1 MFIRQ
6 HSFRTLCGTRRYST
20 NFHKCF
26 GFLLFYWLAIFPN
39 VGIAQND
46 FAIKAAD
53 TSSPRDTLRSFI
65 ESCNELSKIIQK
77 QKYVDYHNPEQVA
90 IAYRII
96 DCLDTSQIPEF
107 ARTEHAAEVAVCI
120 KEILDR
126 VQLPPWEEIP
136 DVAEIQALGGYEK
149 LSRWRIPDTRI
160 TIARMEEGLQ
170 KHEYLFSAGTV
181 SRAVDYYES
190 IKSMPYRSDGPEVS
204 QEFYE
209 WYLSAP
215 RTRMLAKL
223 VNQLPPWMQTGR
235 SFGMTTWKWPFFLI
249 AIVISV
255 GTMVALYWI
264 YLKQTQTV
272 PQMGLF
278 KYWMTLSFP
287 IIAACVPLVYLNV
300 VETDLGL
307 RGAPLYLTDFLSIL
321 TSLIAGVVVV
331 FATTNRVSET
341 IIASPSVN
349 PQGLN
354 AQLIRIVSK
363 LVGSTA
369 AVILVL
375 WGGQY
380 LGFPIGTLL
389 ASAGIGGVALA
400 LGAQDT
406 LKDLFGT
413 LSLMA
418 DKPFRVG
425 ERIILGKYDGV
436 VEDIGLRSTK
446 LRLLTGHLVTLPN
459 DQLARSDVENVGRRP
474 HIKRIADI
482 HLPLDTPRESIEKA
496 LAIIRAE
503 LEEHE
508 GMDLDFP
515 PRAFFTDYLPTAFN
529 IRVIYW
535 YNPPNYWDFLEMS
548 EKVNLAIFRAFE
560 EQEIQFSMPT
570 RITHTSLASKE
581 KPVEV
586 KMVGEV

>member
-1 MFIRQ
+1 
-6 HSFRTLCGTRRYST
+6 
-20 NFHKCF
+20 
-26 GFLLFYWLAIFPN
+26 
-39 VGIAQND
+39 VGIAQKD
-46 FAIKAAD
+46 FAITAAD

-65 ESCNELSKIIQK
+65 ESCNEISENLNK
-77 QKYVDYHNPEQVA
+77 QKYLDPRSPEYAA
-90 IAYRII
+90 IVYRII
-96 DCLDTSQIPEF
+96 DCLDTSQLPAFSRDEYS
-107 ARTEHAAEVAVCI
+107 AEVAVCI

-136 DVAEIQALGGYEK
+136 DVEEIQAVGGYEQ

-190 IKSMPYRSDGPEVS
+190 IKSMPYRTGGPEVS
-204 QEFYE
+204 QGFHE
-209 WYLSAP
+209 WYMSAP
-215 RTRMLAKL
+215 RTPMLGKI
-223 VNQLPPWMQTGR
+223 VNQLPQWMRTGR

-249 AIVISV
+249 AIALSV
-255 GTMVALYWI
+255 GIMVAMYWI
-264 YLKQTQTV
+264 YWMQTQTV
-272 PQMGLF
+272 PQTGLF
-278 KYWMTLSFP
+278 KYWMTLSLP

-300 VETDLGL
+300 VETKLGL
-307 RGAPLYLTDFLSIL
+307 RGTPLYLTDFLSIL
-321 TSLIAGVVVV
+321 TSLIAGVVVI

-369 AVILVL
+369 AVVLVL

-459 DQLARSDVENVGRRP
+459 DQLARSEVENVGRRP
-474 HIKRIADI
+474 HIRRVADI

-503 LEEHE
+503 LEQHE

-570 RITHTSLASKE
+570 RITHTSLDSKE

>member
-1 MFIRQ
+1 
-6 HSFRTLCGTRRYST
+6 GTRRYST
-20 NFHKCF
+20 NFHRCF
-26 GFLLFYWLAIFPN
+26 GFLLLFWLAIFPS
-39 VGIAQND
+39 VGIAQKNY
-46 FAIKAAD
+46 AITAAD
-53 TSSPRDTLRSFI
+53 TSSPRDTLRSFV
-65 ESCNELSKIIQK
+65 ESCNELSKIIK
-77 QKYVDYHNPEQVA
+77 EQKYVNDQNPEHAA

-96 DCLDTSQIPEF
+96 DCLDSSQLPAF
-107 ARTEHAAEVAVCI
+107 SRDEHSAEVAVCI

-136 DVAEIQALGGYEK
+136 DVEEIQAVGGYEQ
-149 LSRWRIPDTRI
+149 LSLWRIPDTRI

-190 IKSMPYRSDGPEVS
+190 IKSRPYRTDGPEVS
-204 QEFYE
+204 QGLHD

-215 RTRMLAKL
+215 RTPMLGKI
-223 VNQLPPWMQTGR
+223 VNQLPKWMQTGR

-249 AIVISV
+249 TLAISV
-255 GTMVALYWI
+255 GIMVALYWI
-264 YLKQTQTV
+264 YLKQTQRV
-272 PQMGLF
+272 PQIGLF
-278 KYWMTLSFP
+278 KYWMTLSLP
-287 IIAACVPLVYLNV
+287 IIAACVPLVYRNV
-300 VETDLGL
+300 VETNLGL
-307 RGAPLYLTDFLSIL
+307 RSTPLYLTEFFSIL
-321 TSLIAGVVVV
+321 TSLIAGVVVI
-331 FATTNRVSET
+331 FATTTRVSET
-341 IIASPSVN
+341 IIASPSIN

-363 LVGSTA
+363 LVGSTT
-369 AVILVL
+369 AVVLVL
-375 WGGQY
+375 WGGQF

-508 GMDLDFP
+508 GMDPDFP

-560 EQEIQFSMPT
+560 EQEIQFSMPA
-570 RITHTSLASKE
+570 RITHTSLDSKE

-586 KMVGEV
+586 KMVGEA

>member
-1 MFIRQ
+1 MWELR
-6 HSFRTLCGTRRYST
+6 
-20 NFHKCF
+20 KK
-26 GFLLFYWLAIFPN
+26 
-39 VGIAQND
+39 D
-46 FAIKAAD
+46 FAITAAD

-65 ESCNELSKIIQK
+65 ESCNEISEIINK
-77 QKYVDYHNPEQVA
+77 QKYFDPDSPEHAA
-90 IAYRII
+90 IVYRII
-96 DCLDTSQIPEF
+96 DCLDTSQLPAF
-107 ARTEHAAEVAVCI
+107 ARDEYSAEVAVCI

-136 DVAEIQALGGYEK
+136 DVEEIQAVGGYEQ

-190 IKSMPYRSDGPEVS
+190 IKSMPYRTDGPEVS
-204 QEFYE
+204 QGFHE

-215 RTRMLAKL
+215 RNPMLGKI
-223 VNQLPPWMQTGR
+223 VNQLPQWMQTGR
-235 SFGMTTWKWPFFLI
+235 SFGMTTWKWPFFLV
-249 AIVISV
+249 AFAVSV
-255 GTMVALYWI
+255 GIMVVLYWI

-272 PQMGLF
+272 SQMGLF
-278 KYWMTLSFP
+278 KYWMTLSLP
-287 IIAACVPLVYLNV
+287 IIAVCVPLVYMNV
-300 VETDLGL
+300 VETKLGL
-307 RGAPLYLTDFLSIL
+307 RGVPLYLTDFLSIL
-321 TSLIAGVVVV
+321 TSLIAGVVVI

-363 LVGSTA
+363 LVGFA
-369 AVILVL
+369 AVVALVL

-474 HIKRIADI
+474 HIRRIADI

-508 GMDLDFP
+508 GMDPDFP

-560 EQEIQFSMPT
+560 EQEIQFSLPT
-570 RITHTSLASKE
+570 RITHTSLASQE

-586 KMVGEV
+586 KMVG

>member
-1 MFIRQ
+1 M
-6 HSFRTLCGTRRYST
+6 
-20 NFHKCF
+20 
-26 GFLLFYWLAIFPN
+26 
-39 VGIAQND
+39 
-46 FAIKAAD
+46 
-53 TSSPRDTLRSFI
+53 
-65 ESCNELSKIIQK
+65 
-77 QKYVDYHNPEQVA
+77 
-90 IAYRII
+90 
-96 DCLDTSQIPEF
+96 
-107 ARTEHAAEVAVCI
+107 
-120 KEILDR
+120 
-126 VQLPPWEEIP
+126 
-136 DVAEIQALGGYEK
+136 
-149 LSRWRIPDTRI
+149 
-160 TIARMEEGLQ
+160 
-170 KHEYLFSAGTV
+170 
-181 SRAVDYYES
+181 
-190 IKSMPYRSDGPEVS
+190 
-204 QEFYE
+204 
-209 WYLSAP
+209 
-215 RTRMLAKL
+215 
-223 VNQLPPWMQTGR
+223 
-235 SFGMTTWKWPFFLI
+235 
-249 AIVISV
+249 
-255 GTMVALYWI
+255 YWI

-278 KYWMTLSFP
+278 KYWMTLSLP

-300 VETDLGL
+300 VETNLGL

-369 AVILVL
+369 AVVLVL

-496 LAIIRAE
+496 LTIIRAE

-560 EQEIQFSMPT
+560 EQEIQFSLPA
-570 RITHTSLASKE
+570 RITHTSLDSKE
-581 KPVEV
+581 KPIEV